1 MFVVVQV
8 TLLVDSPR
16 LENEVMLNHRNNWSQ
31 LFNNQTIFLY
41 SATRGWFDLYLYK
54 AYISLPLIFSI
65 NTKSN

>member
-31 LFNNQTIFLY
+31 LFNNQTIYVY
-41 SATRGWFDLYLYK
+41 STHGWFDLYLYK